1 MSLFCRLSLMGNT
14 NWPFRGYVYWSIFKY
29 KRMLR
34 YFVGFLRTFA
44 LLMDSWQV
52 VTHHCP
58 MLLFVCSPIFC
69 TSTSTYVILSVRLSD
84 TIDVF
89 PASLSLTKWLA
100 SCFSAGSR
108 LTPGEE
114 AQGSFSIKPVK
125 PRARAP
131 GFQQT
136 GHRTTQS
143 AAFALSPPSPCLV
156 PQCRTQTWTFPIWAR
171 LGENICTSDLYW
183 KMSFCGSFASKLRK
197 GDTLENLYFPIRRL
211 PTSSPASYVPISTN
225 QPACP
230 TSFPTQPQLPCQPE
244 QPVCSCLLPILVSQ
258 SNCLVCLQFVVLP
271 VIQRTPYTS

>member
-1 MSLFCRLSLMGNT
+1 
-14 NWPFRGYVYWSIFKY
+14 
-29 KRMLR
+29 MLR

-44 LLMDSWQV
+44 LLMGSWQV

-58 MLLFVCSPIFC
+58 MSLIVCSPIFC
-69 TSTSTYVILSVRLSD
+69 TSTSTYVILSVRMSD

-108 LTPGEE
+108 LTPGLE

-136 GHRTTQS
+136 GHRTTPS

-156 PQCRTQTWTFPIWAR
+156 PQCRTQTWTFPI
-171 LGENICTSDLYW
+171 
-183 KMSFCGSFASKLRK
+183 
-197 GDTLENLYFPIRRL
+197 
-211 PTSSPASYVPISTN
+211 
-225 QPACP
+225 
-230 TSFPTQPQLPCQPE
+230 
-244 QPVCSCLLPILVSQ
+244 
-258 SNCLVCLQFVVLP
+258 
-271 VIQRTPYTS
+271 